1 MAKVRKNMAMQ
12 GLTGMLGDQFLV
24 RTDKAGRTIVG
35 SRPTFKDNHAFS
47 AVQVTHQEAFR
58 DATTYAKGAKGLEVY
73 VKKAA
78 GTPLNAYN
86 VAVGDWLNP
95 PEVKEVDM
103 SAWDGTAGKTIR
115 VLAVDDVQVAQV
127 EVSILDARGD
137 VLEHGPAAPAEGAWW
152 TYTTTAD
159 GANAAQVTAMAR
171 DLPGHTGQKTLQM

>member
-24 RTDKAGRTIVG
+24 RTDKAGRTIVS
-35 SRPTFKDNHAFS
+35 SRPTFKDNRAFS
-47 AVQVTHQEAFR
+47 AVQVTHQESFR

-73 VKKAA
+73 AKKAA
-78 GTPLNAYN
+78 GTPLNSYN
-86 VAVGDWLNP
+86 VAVGDWFNP

-115 VLAVDDVQVAQV
+115 ILAVDDVQVSQV

-159 GANAAQVTAMAR
+159 GATPR
-171 DLPGHTGQKTLQM
+171 R

>member
-24 RTDKAGRTIVG
+24 RTDKAGRTIVS
-35 SRPTFKDNHAFS
+35 SRPTFKDSRAFS

-58 DATTYAKGAKGLEVY
+58 DATTYAKGAKGLEAY
-73 VKKAA
+73 IKKAA
-78 GTPLNAYN
+78 GTPLNSYN

-95 PEVKEVDM
+95 PEVKEVDT

-115 VLAVDDVQVAQV
+115 VLAVDDVQVTQV

-137 VLEHGPAAPAEGAWW
+137 VLEHGLAAAAEGAWW

-159 GANAAQVTAMAR
+159 GSNAAQVQVVAK
-171 DLPGHTGQKTLQM
+171 DLPGHTGQKVLQM

>member
-1 MAKVRKNMAMQ
+1 MARVRKNMAMQ
-12 GLTGMLGDQFLV
+12 GLTGLLGDQLLL

-35 SRPTFKDNHAFS
+35 ARPTFNEGQVFTPAQVSHHEDFRA
-47 AVQVTHQEAFR
+47 AV
-58 DATTYAKGAKGLEVY
+58 TYAKGAKGLEVY
-73 VKKAA
+73 AKKAA
-78 GTPLNAYN
+78 GTPMNTYN

-115 VLAVDDVQVAQV
+115 ILAVDDVQVSQV

-159 GANAAQVTAMAR
+159 GANAAQVTAVAR
-171 DLPGHTGQKTLQM
+171 DLPGHTGQKTLQV